1 METNELTMTLPVP
14 MVREANEVERLE
26 DAVIVA
32 DEERYEKSFI
42 TANSVPVSMES
53 LAADCIIPCSQR
65 TTRSVSVTKV
75 LSVRYMMPSESSTMA
90 NRWTSRLFAV
100 HILSEGVHQ
109 RLSTR
114 KPVNCNHRIRL
125 CTMNVWHS
133 ALTFLLLVRRYA
145 EIR

>member
-53 LAADCIIPCSQR
+53 LAADCIIPGVRKGQR
-65 TTRSVSVTKV
+65 GLYQSPKFCRCG
-75 LSVRYMMPSESSTMA
+75 
-90 NRWTSRLFAV
+90 
-100 HILSEGVHQ
+100 I
-109 RLSTR
+109 
-114 KPVNCNHRIRL
+114 
-125 CTMNVWHS
+125 
-133 ALTFLLLVRRYA
+133 
-145 EIR
+145 